1 MRATA
6 SVIENNKV
14 KLVVEV
20 DEQELSLASERTA
33 AELAKQVNIKG
44 FRKGK
49 VPKNVLVANIGGP
62 QVLRAETLRDALPDF
77 YAKAVSET
85 LIDPIN
91 QPEINITGGEEEGVL
106 TFEADVEVR
115 PTVDVQ
121 GFKDL
126 KVTIPS
132 PVVNDADVDATI
144 DRYRDTDAILN
155 EVERP
160 VATGDLVVL
169 DLKVEKIDA
178 EEGEEPFEMS
188 DYMYTVGSRQI
199 TDGVDELIV
208 GLRAGEELKV
218 NGAIGNGQTATY
230 TMQIKQVKERV
241 LPELTD
247 EWCEENTDWTT
258 VQEMRDAIVDQLRR
272 RKVIEAQMSQRD
284 AVLMAISDLVP
295 ADAAP
300 QVLIEQETQE
310 RLHDL
315 GHRLSQQNIQ
325 LDMFLQMTN
334 QTPDELLE
342 TMRQDAQ
349 RAVRIDLALRGVAAA
364 QGLTPTEAEVE
375 EELVRTAES
384 MSVAADVLRS
394 NLHDT
399 GRTVTFVS
407 EVAKMKASRW
417 LNENLTFIDEN
428 GVTIDKTLLTV
439 DQSLDLDA

>member
-121 GFKDL
+121 GYKDL

-188 DYMYTVGSRQI
+188 DYMYTVGSGQI

>member
-49 VPKNVLVANIGGP
+49 VPRNVLVANIGGP

-121 GFKDL
+121 GYKDL

-188 DYMYTVGSRQI
+188 DYMYTVGSGQI

-247 EWCEENTDWTT
+247 EWCEENTDWST